1 MKFVG
6 LFIVALVG
14 ALGLVACGDDSD
26 SGDDGTT
33 ASATGTPVTVSGS
46 PRVLKDEGFN
56 FDIKEVGLGSDGYVA
71 LRNYVDVP
79 SSLTGL
85 YLCQPPDCVELP
97 DVEIQPGEVAVIAV
111 GEGDGLDGVVMTN
124 ADLTL
129 TPADGEVAL
138 YASQDVENKDD
149 LRVYLQWGLT
159 PHAGT
164 EVAQAAGLWGTGWA
178 PSSEGATRLF
188 RNEGGLWLFDE

>member
-6 LFIVALVG
+6 LLIVAFVG
-14 ALGLVACGDDSD
+14 ALGLVACGDDD
-26 SGDDGTT
+26 DDGATIT
-33 ASATGTPVTVSGS
+33 GSATGTPVSVSGS
-46 PRVLKDEGFN
+46 PRVLQDEGFN
-56 FDIKEVGLGSDGYVA
+56 FDIKEVGLGADGYVA

-85 YLCQPPDCVELP
+85 YLCQPPDCVGLP

-111 GEGDGLDGVVMTN
+111 GNGDGLDGVVMTD

-129 TPADGEVAL
+129 TPADGEIAL
-138 YASQDVENKDD
+138 YASEDVENKDD

-178 PSSEGATRLF
+178 PSSAGATRLF